1 MFKCISCNS
10 YKVCLKFNDREYTII
25 NECFNCSSIIHLFI
39 DDFFQNYKEFYS
51 PKPDKENINKI
62 HNCSKH
68 NKGFIS
74 LCNNCKEILCEECL
88 LSHDNINH
96 LTKKIS
102 EIIEDK
108 NKNEI
113 IEYKNE
119 LNDLKEIIEKKIDEN
134 NKKQDENKE
143 GNKLIISIL
152 NMINIKNLFLNMNI
166 QEDQINAYD
175 LISLKYILN
184 MHNKA
189 KNLLLINEIR
199 NGSFPTKNDINEY
212 NKYIFYSFKSLTKDK
227 IINHNSHNWVN
238 HVIQLRNGNIM
249 SSTWDTLFLYKIN
262 KPNKK
267 LDLILT
273 ICINNGSINHMYE
286 YKKNKI
292 LCCDNQMKIVQ
303 LNEENNS
310 YKILYVADYGRK
322 IIPYIPPNKNNNIE
336 SNIKFLF
343 TATPNSIKLYFYL
356 DEKDENVNSKLN
368 DIENDIHF
376 LGDFSNGCDYSSII
390 QVDNKIC
397 GIFSDKNS
405 FGNKNFSVWEINYD
419 FNLNNFSKNKFNLLG
434 EIKNVDAGI
443 GRYSITNIN
452 DKYVLIGLMY
462 DNYSYYYYNKG
473 KTRNNG
479 IAVVSLESI
488 EIIQYIN
495 SGDDIMTISCL
506 KNGMILTGGLSENRK
521 YYIKQ
526 YRYNQKE
533 KEIVFIS
540 SIQLHNEFINAI
552 IDVKDGIF
560 MSCSRDGN
568 IYIAFN

>member
-1 MFKCISCNS
+1 MFKCISCKS

-25 NECFNCSSIIHLFI
+25 NECSNCSNIIHLFI
-39 DDFFQNYKEFYS
+39 DDFFMNYKEFYTS
-51 PKPDKENINKI
+51 KQDKETITKN

-68 NKGFIS
+68 NKIFIS
-74 LCNNCKEILCEECL
+74 FCNNCKEILCEKCL

-96 LTKKIS
+96 PTQKIN
-102 EIIEDK
+102 EIIDDK

-113 IEYKNE
+113 NEYKNE
-119 LNDLKEIIEKKIDEN
+119 LINLKEIIVKKIEEN
-134 NKKQDENKE
+134 NKNQEENKDA
-143 GNKLIISIL
+143 NRML
-152 NMINIKNLFLNMNI
+152 NSLLYMINIKNLFFNMNI
-166 QEDQINAYD
+166 QDEQINAYD

-189 KNLLLINEIR
+189 KNLSLLKEIQD
-199 NGSFPTKNDINEY
+199 GTFPSKNDINEY

-227 IINHNSHNWVN
+227 LINNNCHNWVN

-249 SSTWDTLFLYKIN
+249 SSTWDILFLYKIN
-262 KPNKK
+262 RINKK

-273 ICINNGSINHMYE
+273 IRINNGSINHIYE

-310 YKILYVADYGRK
+310 YKILYIADYARK
-322 IIPYIPPNKNNNIE
+322 IIQYIPPNKNNNVEI
-336 SNIKFLF
+336 NNKFLF
-343 TATPNSIKLYFYL
+343 TATPNGIKSYFYL
-356 DEKDENVNSKLN
+356 DEKNENVNPQLN
-368 DIENDIHF
+368 EVENDIHF
-376 LGDFSNGCDYSSII
+376 LGDFSNGCDYSCII

-397 GIFSDKNS
+397 GIFSDKNN

-419 FNLNNFSKNKFNLLG
+419 LNLNNFSKNKLG
-434 EIKNVDAGI
+434 EIKNVGAGI
-443 GRYSITNIN
+443 GRYSITNIT

-495 SGDDIMTISCL
+495 TGDDIMTISCL
-506 KNGMILTGGLSENRK
+506 KNGMILTGGMNDDRK

-526 YRYNQKE
+526 YRYNEKE
-533 KEIVFIS
+533 KEIVFVS
-540 SIQLHNEFINAI
+540 SIQLHNEYINAI
-552 IDVKDGIF
+552 DDIKDGIF

>member
-1 MFKCISCNS
+1 
-10 YKVCLKFNDREYTII
+10 
-25 NECFNCSSIIHLFI
+25 
-39 DDFFQNYKEFYS
+39 
-51 PKPDKENINKI
+51 
-62 HNCSKH
+62 
-68 NKGFIS
+68 
-74 LCNNCKEILCEECL
+74 
-88 LSHDNINH
+88 
-96 LTKKIS
+96 
-102 EIIEDK
+102 
-108 NKNEI
+108 
-113 IEYKNE
+113 
-119 LNDLKEIIEKKIDEN
+119 
-134 NKKQDENKE
+134 
-143 GNKLIISIL
+143 
-152 NMINIKNLFLNMNI
+152 
-166 QEDQINAYD
+166 
-175 LISLKYILN
+175 
-184 MHNKA
+184 
-189 KNLLLINEIR
+189 
-199 NGSFPTKNDINEY
+199 
-212 NKYIFYSFKSLTKDK
+212 
-227 IINHNSHNWVN
+227 
-238 HVIQLRNGNIM
+238 M
-249 SSTWDTLFLYKIN
+249 SSTWDALFLYKIN

-273 ICINNGSINHMYE
+273 IRINNGSINHMYE

-322 IIPYIPPNKNNNIE
+322 IIPYIPTNKNNNIE

-343 TATPNSIKLYFYL
+343 TATPNGIKLYFYL
-356 DEKDENVNSKLN
+356 DEKDENANSKLS

-397 GIFSDKNS
+397 GFFSDKNS

-419 FNLNNFSKNKFNLLG
+419 FDLNNFSKSKFNLLG

-462 DNYSYYYYNKG
+462 DSYSYYYYNKG

-479 IAVVSLESI
+479 IAVVSLEFI

-495 SGDDIMTISCL
+495 IGDDIMTISCL

-526 YRYNQKE
+526 YRYNEKE

-540 SIQLHNEFINAI
+540 SIQLHKEFIKAI

>member
-199 NGSFPTKNDINEY
+199 NGSFPSKNDINEY